1 MCYKNTCICAL
12 STSFLYLTS
21 WFWYF
26 RVVTCN
32 STRNWN
38 CKGPPIP
45 RLLAVTATSSIA
57 VVWIQQDFFSVAT
70 LLTLVFSFFRG
81 APPAARLPPVIEAA
95 VLAVRPLPLKLLQPE
110 TSPKLLAATASEILT
125 STLHCRC
132 HCPPPPCAA
141 RTAPDSTTVLRRHHH
156 RGWRPREAWWAGP
169 VSWRIRPWARWSH
182 WFAQPNMT

>member
-1 MCYKNTCICAL
+1 MCYTNACICAL

-26 RVVTCN
+26 GVVTCN
-32 STRNWN
+32 STGNWN

-70 LLTLVFSFFRG
+70 LLTPVFSFFRG

-132 HCPPPPCAA
+132 HCPLPAATLRRPHGPRLHHRPPPPPPPGLTTA
-141 RTAPDSTTVLRRHHH
+141 RGLMGRPGVLADQAV
-156 RGWRPREAWWAGP
+156 GK
-169 VSWRIRPWARWSH
+169 VVTLICV
-182 WFAQPNMT
+182 T